1 MKPEKIPHVNK
12 ETILNF
18 LREHKG
24 FLEEKFGIT
33 KIALFGSYARED
45 QTKESDIDLLIE
57 AKEHDFDNR
66 YDFKEFLEEVFNRKV
81 DVCYFDSVRKF
92 IMHRIQEELAYA

>member
-1 MKPEKIPHVNK
+1 MAKGNLTKQE
-12 ETILNF
+12 ILSF
-18 LREHKG
+18 LRKHKT
-24 FLEEKFGIT
+24 FLEKRYGVT

-45 QTKESDIDLLIE
+45 QTETSDIDLLIE

-66 YDFKEFLEEVFNRKV
+66 YDLKEFLENAFNRKV
-81 DVCYFDSVRKF
+81 DVCYFDCVRKF